1 MSNTMIPSNPSK
13 TSVRRYVANIVKTY
27 HTATAD
33 QRIRGA
39 QWYVTAHEL
48 AGIIADGDFR
58 KGAGVIAALSA
69 NKSWPENQ
77 KLATRALVTGTPSGH
92 VGNAIEKA
100 TRILNGEDPEK
111 VLPMDAKT
119 GNFFLCIAD
128 PNHPTAVCV
137 DRHAHDV
144 AIGRR
149 FGNDDRGLSSKGR
162 YNALADAYRIA
173 ARKLELSPAT
183 LQAITWVVQI
193 ESIRRTD
200 AYGYGASV

>member
-1 MSNTMIPSNPSK
+1 MPNTMIPSNPSK

-33 QRIRGA
+33 QRFRGA
-39 QWYVTAHEL
+39 QWYVTANEL
-48 AGIIADGDFR
+48 AYLISDGDVR

-77 KLATRALVTGTPSGH
+77 RLATRALSTGNPSGH
-92 VGNAIEKA
+92 VGNALEKA

-137 DRHAHDV
+137 DRHAHDIAV
-144 AIGRR
+144 GRR

-173 ARKLELSPAT
+173 ARKLELNPAT

-193 ESIRRTD
+193 ESIRRSD
-200 AYGYGASV
+200 AYGY

>member
-1 MSNTMIPSNPSK
+1 MANTMIPSNPSR
-13 TSVRRYVANIVKTY
+13 TSLRRYTSNILATY
-27 HTATAD
+27 HVATSD
-33 QRIRGA
+33 QRLRGA

-48 AGIIADGDFR
+48 AGLISDGDFV

-77 KLATRALVTGTPSGH
+77 RLATRAFVTGTPSGH

-100 TRILNGEDPEK
+100 TRILSGESPES

-119 GNFFLCIAD
+119 GNFYLCIAD

-137 DRHAHDV
+137 DRHAHDIAV
-144 AIGRR
+144 GRR
-149 FGNDDRGLSSKGR
+149 FGNDDRGLSTRGR
-162 YNALADAYRIA
+162 YGALADAYRAA
-173 ARKLELSPAT
+173 ARKVGLNPAT

-193 ESIRRTD
+193 ESIRRSD
-200 AYGYGASV
+200 AYGY

>member
-27 HTATAD
+27 NVATAD
-33 QRIRGA
+33 QRARGA
-39 QWYVTAHEL
+39 AWYVTAHEL
-48 AGIIADGDFR
+48 AGIIAGGDFR
-58 KGAGVIAALSA
+58 MGAGVIAALSA

-77 KLATRALVTGTPSGH
+77 RLATNALATGNPSGH

-100 TRILNGEDPEK
+100 TRILNGADPEK

-119 GNFFLCIAD
+119 GNFYLCILD

-144 AIGRR
+144 AVGRR
-149 FGNDDRGLSSKGR
+149 FGNDDRGLSSKSR

-173 ARKLELSPAT
+173 ARKLELNPAT

-193 ESIRRTD
+193 ESIRRVD
-200 AYGYGASV
+200 AYGYGG

>member
-1 MSNTMIPSNPSK
+1 MPNTMIPSNPSK
-13 TSVRRYVANIVKTY
+13 SSVRRYAANILATY

-33 QRIRGA
+33 QRLRGA

-77 KLATRALVTGTPSGH
+77 RLAALALSTGSPSGH
-92 VGNAIEKA
+92 VGNALEKA
-100 TRILNGEDPEK
+100 SRILNGEDPEN

-128 PNHPTAVCV
+128 PNHETAVCV
-137 DRHAHDV
+137 DRHAHDIAV
-144 AIGRR
+144 GRR
-149 FGNDDRGLSSKGR
+149 FGNDDRGLSSRNR

-173 ARKLELSPAT
+173 ARKAELNPAT

-193 ESIRRTD
+193 ESIRRND
-200 AYGYGASV
+200 AYGY